1 MKKIKTDFLIIGAGL
16 YGCVLAERITKILKK
31 KVVILEERPH
41 IGGNCYSEYDK
52 STGIEYNK
60 YGPHIFHTSIDSVWT
75 YINDFTKFNT
85 YKHQALARFKDKIY
99 QLPINLETIN
109 SFFDKNFSPNEAK
122 NFLLKKTLRF
132 KKKSPKNFEEKALS
146 QIGKDLYEAFI
157 KNYTTKQ
164 WGKNPKHLPSSI
176 FNRLPL
182 RFNYNEDY
190 FNSSKYQGIPLDG
203 YTKLFRNLTT
213 NKNIELIYNTK
224 FQLNSNIEV
233 KKLTIFTGPLD
244 KLFNYKFG
252 KLEWRSLNFKKE
264 TLDTDDFQGTSI
276 INYPELKYKFTRIY
290 EPRHLHTER
299 TINKNKTIIIK
310 EFPTLDNS
318 RPYYPINDSKNRNL
332 HRKYKNFINT
342 QKNLKIIVGGRLG
355 DYAYYDM
362 DMTISAALKKF
373 EFIKKNFS

>member
-1 MKKIKTDFLIIGAGL
+1 MGQD
-16 YGCVLAERITKILKK
+16 
-31 KVVILEERPH
+31 
-41 IGGNCYSEYDK
+41 
-52 STGIEYNK
+52 
-60 YGPHIFHTSIDSVWT
+60 
-75 YINDFTKFNT
+75 
-85 YKHQALARFKDKIY
+85 
-99 QLPINLETIN
+99 
-109 SFFDKNFSPNEAK
+109 
-122 NFLLKKTLRF
+122 
-132 KKKSPKNFEEKALS
+132 
-146 QIGKDLYEAFI
+146 
-157 KNYTTKQ
+157 
-164 WGKNPKHLPSSI
+164 PKHLPSSI

-213 NKNIELIYNTK
+213 NKNIKLIYNTK

-362 DMTISAALKKF
+362 DMTISCVLKSSNSSKKF
-373 EFIKKNFS
+373 FIEFI

>member
-1 MKKIKTDFLIIGAGL
+1 MKKIKTDFLIVGAGL

-31 KVVILEERPH
+31 KVTIIEERPH

-60 YGPHIFHTSIDSVWT
+60 YGPHIFHTSIDKVWN

-85 YKHQALARFKDKIY
+85 YKHQALARYKDRIY

-109 SFFDKNFSPNEAK
+109 SFFNKNYTPHEAK
-122 NFLLKKTLRF
+122 NFLLKKTLKF
-132 KKKSPKNFEEKALS
+132 KKNNPKNFEEKALS

-164 WGKNPKHLPSSI
+164 WGKNPKNLPASI

-190 FNSSKYQGIPLDG
+190 FNSSKYQGIPLEG
-203 YTKLFRNLTT
+203 YTKLFKNLTL
-213 NKNIELIYNTK
+213 NKNIEILYNTK
-224 FQLNSNIEV
+224 FEINSDVDV
-233 KKLTIFTGPLD
+233 KKLIIFTGPLD

-252 KLEWRSLNFKKE
+252 RLEWRSLNFKKE
-264 TLDTDDFQGTSI
+264 VLNIDDFQGTSL

-290 EPRHLHTER
+290 EPKHLHLER
-299 TINKNKTIIIK
+299 SYNNKKTIIIK

-318 RPYYPINDSKNRNL
+318 RPYYPINDSINRTL
-332 HRKYKNFINT
+332 HRKYKNFINS
-342 QKNLKIIVGGRLG
+342 QKNLKIIIGGRLG

-373 EFIKKNFS
+373 DFIKKNYS

>member
-1 MKKIKTDFLIIGAGL
+1 MKKIKTDYLIVGAGL
-16 YGCVLAERITKILKK
+16 YGCVLAERITTVFKK
-31 KVVILEERPH
+31 KVIILEERPH

-60 YGPHIFHTSIDSVWT
+60 YGPHIFHTSIDKVWE

-85 YKHQALARFKDKIY
+85 YRHQALARFKNKTY

-109 SFFDKNFSPNEAK
+109 SFYNKNFSPSEAE
-122 NFLLKKTLRF
+122 NFLKRKTQKF
-132 KKKSPKNFEEKALS
+132 KKKVLKNFEEKALS
-146 QIGKDLYEAFI
+146 QIGKELYEAFI

-164 WGKNPKHLPSSI
+164 WGKNPKELPSSI

-190 FNSSKYQGIPLDG
+190 FNSSKYQGIPLEG
-203 YTKLFRNLTT
+203 YTKLFKNLTS
-213 NKNIELIYNTK
+213 NRKIELLYNTK
-224 FQLNSNIEV
+224 FKINSEIDV
-233 KKLTIFTGPLD
+233 KKLIIYTGPLD

-252 KLEWRSLNFKKE
+252 QLDWRSLNFKKE
-264 TLDTDDFQGTSI
+264 IINTNDFQGTSI

-290 EPRHLHTER
+290 EPKHLHSER
-299 TINKNKTIIIK
+299 ILDHKKTLIIK

-318 RPYYPINDSKNRNL
+318 RPYYPINDNINRII
-332 HRKYKNFINT
+332 HRKYKNFANS
-342 QKNLKIIVGGRLG
+342 QKNLNIIFGGRLG

>member
-75 YINDFTKFNT
+75 YINDFTRFNT